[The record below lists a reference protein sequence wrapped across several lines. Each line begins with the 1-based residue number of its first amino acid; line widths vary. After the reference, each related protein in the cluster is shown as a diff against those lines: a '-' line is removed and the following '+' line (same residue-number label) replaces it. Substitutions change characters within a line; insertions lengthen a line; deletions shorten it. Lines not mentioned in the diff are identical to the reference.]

1 MGILIEIGSFIKLQ
15 RTKKGMTLGELADGI
30 VSVSY
35 LSKIEN
41 LKTQA
46 SPEIIQLLCNKLGI
60 KVDNSKELVI
70 EEKCNQWFSMLFAVN
85 DKEDIIATYK
95 ELQELMDTNISESLL
110 MFEIHKIRYY
120 LLIGETSQAHNKIK
134 ELNEISENFDDIHK
148 FYWYKYKGNY
158 YSVIEDN
165 SVALEMYNHAKGL
178 SKFLN
183 IEEREVADVYY
194 LLAVTHSKLRNTLES
209 IDYANEAL
217 DVYMKQYDFVRC
229 AQCHNILGISYRRIR
244 MYEKAIKNYNLA
256 LHLGKL
262 NNNKSIIQ
270 LTNQNLGHLYS
281 VKGDSEEAIKHY
293 LEVLNDDQVLPSNRL
308 TTLASSVSEY
318 YQTER
323 YDEAKETIHVAFQ
336 LMKELKEE
344 TPRLSYY
351 TIHIYHHLLNEEFD
365 KFENVM
371 VKELL
376 PYLRKTKDYANIIIF
391 SSLLADFF
399 EKRQRYKDAAKYYKE
414 VNFAYRQ
421 IANI

>member
-60 KVDNSKELVI
+60 NVDKSKEPI
-70 EEKCNQWFSMLFAVN
+70 IKEKCDQWFSMLFEVN
-85 DKEDIIATYK
+85 DKEDIIVTYK
-95 ELQELMDTNISESLL
+95 ELQELMDTNISDYILL
-110 MFEIHKIRYY
+110 FEIHKIRYY
-120 LLIGETSQAHNKIK
+120 LLIGETSQAYNKME
-134 ELNEISENFDDIHK
+134 ELNEMSDDFDNIHK
-148 FYWYKYKGNY
+148 FYWFKYRGNY
-158 YSVIEDN
+158 YSVKEDYSN
-165 SVALEMYNHAKGL
+165 ALEMYNQAETL
-178 SKFLN
+178 FKFTNL
-183 IEEREVADVYY
+183 EEHEIADVYY

-209 IDYANEAL
+209 IDFANKAL
-217 DVYMKQYDFVRC
+217 EVYMKQYNFVRC

-256 LHLGKL
+256 LHLGEL
-262 NNNKSIIQ
+262 NNNKAIIQ

-293 LEVLNDDQVLPSNRL
+293 LEVLNDSEVSPSSRL

-318 YQTER
+318 YQAGR
-323 YDEAKETIHVAFQ
+323 YEEAKETIHIAFE

-344 TPRLSYY
+344 THRLSHY
-351 TIHIYHHLLNEEFD
+351 TIHIYHHLLNEEWG

-371 VKELL
+371 VNELL
-376 PYLRKTKDYANIIIF
+376 PYLKKTKDYANIIIF

-399 EKRQRYKDAAKYYKE
+399 EKRQRYKDAAKYYKV

>member
-60 KVDNSKELVI
+60 NVDKSKEPI
-70 EEKCNQWFSMLFAVN
+70 IKEKCDQWFSMLFEVN
-85 DKEDIIATYK
+85 DKEDIIVTYK
-95 ELQELMDTNISESLL
+95 ELQELMDTNISDYILL
-110 MFEIHKIRYY
+110 FEIHKIRYY
-120 LLIGETSQAHNKIK
+120 LLIGETSQAYNKME
-134 ELNEISENFDDIHK
+134 ELNEMSDDFDNIHK
-148 FYWYKYKGNY
+148 FYWFKYRGNY
-158 YSVIEDN
+158 YSVKEDYSN
-165 SVALEMYNHAKGL
+165 ALEMYNQAETL
-178 SKFLN
+178 FKFTNL
-183 IEEREVADVYY
+183 EEHEIADVYY

-209 IDYANEAL
+209 IDFANKAL
-217 DVYMKQYDFVRC
+217 EVYMKQYNFVRC

-256 LHLGKL
+256 LHLGEL
-262 NNNKSIIQ
+262 NNNKAIIQ

-293 LEVLNDDQVLPSNRL
+293 LEVLNDEQVLPTNRL

-318 YQTER
+318 YQAGR
-323 YDEAKETIHVAFQ
+323 YEEAKETIHIAFE

-344 TPRLSYY
+344 THRLSHY
-351 TIHIYHHLLNEEFD
+351 TIHIYHHLLNEEWG

-371 VKELL
+371 VNELL
-376 PYLRKTKDYANIIIF
+376 PYLKKTKDYANIIIF

-399 EKRQRYKDAAKYYKE
+399 EKRQRYKDAAKYYKV